1 MRPNNV
7 IDNAGPNLLEVSDTS
22 TVGETATRVLPDV
35 NSIFATSQTP
45 ELKRVRANTDAVM
58 AKSREVKTTGS
69 LLDLDALA
77 RERGL

>member
-1 MRPNNV
+1 M